1 MKRFLLAL
9 AALAALALPAAART
23 TLSSSDP
30 AQGAKVG
37 ETAKI
42 TLHFSGNLQPAQSG
56 AALVG
61 PSGKEIPVAS
71 AVGTTAITLLPFRLK
86 PGRYRVDWHTLGQDQ
101 SKDKGTIAFTV
112 SP

>member
-1 MKRFLLAL
+1 MKRLLLTLTAL
-9 AALAALALPAAART
+9 VALALPAAART

-42 TLHFSGNLQPAQSG
+42 TLHFSGNLLPAQSG

-86 PGRYRVDWHTLGQDQ
+86 PGRYHVDWHSVGQDH
-101 SKDKGTIAFTV
+101 SKDKGRLAFTV
-112 SP
+112 TP